1 LYRVNNK
8 IKHFSKGEKTMKLKL
23 TVILMVLGLILP
35 GLLPAAEIITED
47 DMVKKV
53 VVEEQFIQLA
63 DNFIVLFDASN
74 SMKRQYKKGS
84 PESRYEIA
92 KAILKE
98 KVAALPKLGYNAGL
112 YLYTPYTE
120 LEPMGSLDRM
130 GWGQAVD
137 SMPAEPSG
145 RTFLAQ
151 SLHKLEP
158 VLQGLSGKTVVFI
171 FSDGTYSQIE
181 GLKEPEDYTADF
193 ASKYNVCFYV
203 IGAPQDNLARK
214 RLTDLA
220 KANACSR
227 VIPFSAFVEN
237 PEYTTGALYTV
248 KATERIVTSTESRI
262 LGVQVDSIHFNFD
275 KASLRTDYVDEVDAL
290 GEFLQKNPEAYVLLE
305 GYTDSTGGEEYNLGL
320 SLRRAE
326 SVANYLMDN
335 YNIGSDRIVVN
346 YYGIANPAASNA
358 TSEGRAMNRRVEVA
372 VGGL

>member
-1 LYRVNNK
+1 MPNVNK
-8 IKHFSKGEKTMKLKL
+8 QIHKGGKKMKMKL
-23 TVILMVLGLILP
+23 TVFAMVLGLVLP
-35 GLLPAAEIITED
+35 GLLPAAEIVTKE
-47 DMVKKV
+47 DMVNKV
-53 VVEEQFIQLA
+53 VVEEQFIKLA
-63 DNFIVLFDASN
+63 DNFLVLFDASN
-74 SMKRQYKKGS
+74 SMKRQYKKNA
-84 PESRYEIA
+84 PESRYEVA
-92 KAILKE
+92 RKILKD
-98 KVAALPKLGYNAGL
+98 KVADLPQLGYNAGL

-120 LEPMGSLDRM
+120 LEPMAPLDRM

-137 SMPAEPSG
+137 AMPADPSG

-151 SLHKLEP
+151 SLKNIEP

-181 GLKEPEDYTADF
+181 GIKEPEDYTAEY
-193 ASKYNVCFYV
+193 AAKYNVCFYV

-227 VIPFSAFVEN
+227 MIPFSAFVEN

-262 LGVQVDSIHFNFD
+262 VGLQVDSIRFDFD

-290 GEFLQKNPEAYVLLE
+290 GSFLQSNPAAYVLLE
-305 GYTDSTGGEEYNLGL
+305 GYADSTGSEEYNMGL

-335 YNIGSDRIVVN
+335 FNISSDRIVVN
-346 YYGIANPAASNA
+346 CYGVANPVASNG
-358 TSEGRAMNRRVEVA
+358 TSEGRAMNRRVEMA